1 MEGAWFRL
9 REGLTGSDIPLM
21 TWLSWIKR
29 DDRGRVNLGK
39 FESWLHGLIVLN
51 LIAFAVETIETLPA
65 DVQSFLA
72 KLEVVSTVVFALE
85 YGIRV
90 GWSRPRLGYVRSF
103 YGIVDLLSI
112 LPSLLMLGWDMR
124 SIRIFRLLRLL
135 RIFKLARYSAAVRR
149 FRRAYEIAREEL
161 ALFGAVALIV
171 LYLAG
176 VGIYQFEHDAQPEVF
191 SSVFHCL
198 WWATTTLTTVGY
210 GDAFPITAGGRI
222 FTFFVLVVGLAIVAV
237 PTGLM
242 ASALTQARDDE
253 KEK

>member
-1 MEGAWFRL
+1 
-9 REGLTGSDIPLM
+9 
-21 TWLSWIKR
+21 
-29 DDRGRVNLGK
+29 
-39 FESWLHGLIVLN
+39 
-51 LIAFAVETIETLPA
+51 
-65 DVQSFLA
+65 
-72 KLEVVSTVVFALE
+72 
-85 YGIRV
+85 
-90 GWSRPRLGYVRSF
+90 
-103 YGIVDLLSI
+103 
-112 LPSLLMLGWDMR
+112 
-124 SIRIFRLLRLL
+124 
-135 RIFKLARYSAAVRR
+135 
-149 FRRAYEIAREEL
+149 L